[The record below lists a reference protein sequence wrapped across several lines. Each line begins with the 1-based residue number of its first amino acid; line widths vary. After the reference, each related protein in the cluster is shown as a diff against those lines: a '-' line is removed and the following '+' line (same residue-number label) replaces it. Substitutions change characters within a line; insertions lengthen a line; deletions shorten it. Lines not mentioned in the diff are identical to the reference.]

1 MSGGLLFLIIIY
13 RKLRNSKISKAHCIC
28 CTNTLADRLNNVG
41 TYIALLC
48 FIAYF
53 AMLCTVTLLT
63 ERKRVCVYCAI
74 YTIFI
79 VVCKSFAI
87 A

>member
-1 MSGGLLFLIIIY
+1 MDGFFC
-13 RKLRNSKISKAHCIC
+13 RQLRNSKISKAHCIC

-41 TYIALLC
+41 TYIA
-48 FIAYF
+48 YF
-53 AMLCTVTLLT
+53 AMLCTATLFT

-74 YTIFI
+74 YTMFI